1 MTIEFRP
8 PHPVEEA
15 GLRALFTEAFGDAA
29 FTDLF
34 FRTGFSLGRCLA
46 AFDGTLLAALH
57 WFDCSLDGKKAA
69 YVYGLAAFASCRG
82 QGIGSSLIRFAI
94 DHLKHHG
101 YEVIAL
107 VPAEESLFP
116 YYERFGFRAVSTI
129 SEKQISAAAP
139 LPIRRL
145 TASEYAALRRAC
157 LPEHSLL
164 QEGEILDLLGG
175 YSSFYATPR
184 AVAAVSG
191 SMVWELL
198 GDESD
203 APGLL
208 AALSLPAA
216 TVRTPGSDRPF
227 AMAIGAEAPIY
238 LGLALD

>member
-1 MTIEFRP
+1 MTIEFRH
-8 PHPVEEA
+8 PHPWEEDA
-15 GLRALFTEAFGDAA
+15 LRVLFTEAFGDAA

-82 QGIGSSLIRFAI
+82 QGIGSNLIRFAI

-116 YYERFGFRAVSTI
+116 YYERFGFRRVSTI
-129 SEKQISAAAP
+129 SEKRITAGTP
-139 LPIRRL
+139 LPIRKL
-145 TASEYAALRRAC
+145 TASGYAEARRGL
-157 LPEHSLL
+157 LPARSLL
-164 QEGEILDLLGG
+164 QASCLPLLEGYAD
-175 YSSFYATPR
+175 FYAT
-184 AVAAVSG
+184 ANAIAAVTG
-191 SMVWELL
+191 DMVWELL
-198 GDESD
+198 GDETD
-203 APGLL
+203 APGLI
-208 AALSLPAA
+208 AALALEAA
-216 TVRTPGSDRPF
+216 TVRTPGGDRPF
-227 AMAIGAEAPIY
+227 AMAIGTEAPIY

>member
-8 PHPVEEA
+8 PRVGEEPQ
-15 GLRALFTEAFGDAA
+15 LQALFTEAFGDEA

-34 FRTGFSLGRCLA
+34 FRTGFSHERCLA
-46 AFDGTLLAALH
+46 AFDEALLAALH
-57 WFDCSLDGKKAA
+57 WFDCSLDGRKAA
-69 YVYGLAAFASCRG
+69 YIYGIAAFQKCRN
-82 QGIGSSLIRFAI
+82 QGIGSKLIRFAI
-94 DHLKHHG
+94 ESLQAQG
-101 YEVIAL
+101 YSVIAL

-116 YYERFGFRAVSTI
+116 YYERFGFRTVSTI
-129 SEKQISAAAP
+129 SEKRFTASSP

-145 TASEYAALRRAC
+145 SSSEYASLRRAS
-157 LPEHSLL
+157 LPEHSLV
-164 QEGEILDLLGG
+164 QEGAILDLLGG
-175 YSSFYATPR
+175 YSDFYATPR

-208 AALSLPAA
+208 AALKLPAA
-216 TVRTPGSDRPF
+216 TVRSPGGSIPF